1 MCFKPFIDNLFKIH
15 IVLALYHTVIQFT
28 ALIGFSA
35 KAFFKFRIRRNNA
48 VTPAVLTLKL
58 FAYNT
63 IQLFGSANIKH
74 SFAIRRICDKSALF
88 GCRIK
93 LCNIANRRTNELV
106 YLDISCVLSVSSIAC
121 GSISEPNATKSV
133 SVLIKS

>member
-35 KAFFKFRIRRNNA
+35 KAFFKFLIRRDDTIAPTVSANKFVA
-48 VTPAVLTLKL
+48 H
-58 FAYNT
+58 NT

-74 SFAIRRICDKSALF
+74 SFP
-88 GCRIK
+88 
-93 LCNIANRRTNELV
+93 
-106 YLDISCVLSVSSIAC
+106 VLLPA
-121 GSISEPNATKSV
+121 GWRFHKT
-133 SVLIKS
+133 